1 MSAWSVVFP
10 STRLTS
16 PIRRLMLSA
25 FSVCSSAA
33 LAGFLDRSS
42 LRRRLN
48 RPLSSSV
55 SVRRTHIG
63 TVNDAE
69 NPSFAR
75 LLNRPERKRLHSSDV
90 SNISSRSLFV
100 RCVRE
105 RKLPVPIEPVLLG
118 LLDRRGSGGELLVIG
133 FNRPQN
139 LWVYLLFNGLG

>member
-25 FSVCSSAA
+25 FSVCSSAP
-33 LAGFLDRSS
+33 LAGFLDGSS

-63 TVNDAE
+63 TVSDAE

-75 LLNRPERKRLHSSDV
+75 LLNRPERKRLHSPHV
-90 SNISSRSLFV
+90 SNISWSSLFGG
-100 RCVRE
+100 CVRE
-105 RKLPVPIEPVLLG
+105 SKVPVPIIEPVLLV
-118 LLDRRGSGGELLVIG
+118 LLDRRGCAGELLMVG
-133 FNRPQN
+133 LTRPQN
-139 LWVYLLFNGLG
+139 FWVYLVFN